1 MGSPSTNSSAE
12 TTIAKEMKLQSLSLT
27 ILFIAAVAWAAEFN
41 DHDHDDIVPEDH
53 EVPEEAKFAA
63 QKKPR
68 LKKTQAR
75 AEAATCSPE
84 EGSVIHA
91 QLNHAEHVPT
101 VEDMKEVVS
110 GRCAEC
116 VHKMN
121 EIGKQDRVYRCYVEE
136 KTKCSAE
143 EGSVIQTQLNHA
155 EHVLTVE
162 DMKEVV
168 SGRCAE
174 CVHEM
179 IEIGKHDRVYECF
192 AAQKKP
198 RIPRQ
203 IDSLPPL
210 SQ

>member
-75 AEAATCSPE
+75 AEAVKWPA
-84 EGSVIHA
+84 
-91 QLNHAEHVPT
+91 
-101 VEDMKEVVS
+101 
-110 GRCAEC
+110 
-116 VHKMN
+116 
-121 EIGKQDRVYRCYVEE
+121 
-136 KTKCSAE
+136 KCSAE
-143 EGSVIQTQLNHA
+143 EGSVVQTQLNHA

-162 DMKEVV
+162 DLREVV